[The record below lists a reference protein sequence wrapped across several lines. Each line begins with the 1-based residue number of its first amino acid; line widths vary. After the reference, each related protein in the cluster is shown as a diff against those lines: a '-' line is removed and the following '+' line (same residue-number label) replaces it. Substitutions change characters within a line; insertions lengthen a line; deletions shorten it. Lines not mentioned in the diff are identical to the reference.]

1 MLIATQEQVDLV
13 SKLLAL
19 NVIIQRQ
26 FTTLRGLLV
35 DVWVAKS
42 ILIKKISLWRYKLM
56 PTYSVIVNETVT
68 YAVELEAQSED
79 EAIALVNKDIN
90 KYEIVSEE
98 VTDWQVDYAE
108 EV

>member
-1 MLIATQEQVDLV
+1 MLTAILEQVDLV

-42 ILIKKISLWRYKLM
+42 ILTKQISLWRYKQGG
-56 PTYSVIVNETVT
+56 TVKV
-68 YAVELEAQSED
+68 YV
-79 EAIALVNKDIN
+79 
-90 KYEIVSEE
+90 
-98 VTDWQVDYAE
+98 
-108 EV
+108 

>member
-1 MLIATQEQVDLV
+1 
-13 SKLLAL
+13 
-19 NVIIQRQ
+19 
-26 FTTLRGLLV
+26 
-35 DVWVAKS
+35 
-42 ILIKKISLWRYKLM
+42 M

-68 YAVELEAQSED
+68 FAAELEAQSED
-79 EAIALVNKDIN
+79 EAIALVNEDIN

>member
-42 ILIKKISLWRYKLM
+42 ILTRQISLWRYK
-56 PTYSVIVNETVT
+56 
-68 YAVELEAQSED
+68 Q
-79 EAIALVNKDIN
+79 
-90 KYEIVSEE
+90 
-98 VTDWQVDYAE
+98 
-108 EV
+108 

>member
-1 MLIATQEQVDLV
+1 M
-13 SKLLAL
+13 
-19 NVIIQRQ
+19 
-26 FTTLRGLLV
+26 

-42 ILIKKISLWRYKLM
+42 ILTKQIFLWRYKLM

>member
-1 MLIATQEQVDLV
+1 MM
-13 SKLLAL
+13 K
-19 NVIIQRQ
+19 
-26 FTTLRGLLV
+26 
-35 DVWVAKS
+35 
-42 ILIKKISLWRYKLM
+42 
-56 PTYSVIVNETVT
+56 TYSVIVNETVT

-108 EV
+108 EVV